1 MFSTSYPDPF
11 LQWYCGSVGF
21 FSFQMALLKLIATW
35 GLPQCHWSWCQARQ
49 LSLTLGTR
57 STKSSVE
64 CLIEMSMLVYRF
76 IVYFVQYT
84 VLNVLIYRLP

>member
-1 MFSTSYPDPF
+1 MVLWQCGLFLLPDGAIEIDC
-11 LQWYCGSVGF
+11 Y
-21 FSFQMALLKLIATW
+21 
-35 GLPQCHWSWCQARQ
+35 QARQ

-76 IVYFVQYT
+76 IVIDVIVYFVQYT
-84 VLNVLIYRLP
+84 VLKCLDLQFGLP